1 MELKSLSGTP
11 LEKKYISKIQ
21 NLLSISNQYWPHA
34 TLLILKTFCLACL
47 PLFFDKFLNR
57 KITILICILIF
68 TSFNEIIPQ
77 YIGQNY
83 QLKVAAL
90 TSDLIKGFMIITS
103 PITYIFGKVLNY
115 IFGPKHCYRLLNN
128 DLKALIEMHKINS
141 LKKIENDDIIIE
153 GSNNSRNL
161 NTNNN
166 SSKLGL
172 NDEEANLMIS
182 ALEIREKKAIEIMIP
197 ISTTYKIDYDLKLD
211 QKILKQILS
220 CGYSRIPVYANHN
233 QYDILGLV
241 RIKQLVGLDY
251 NENKSLREFGIKISS
266 PLVIHPGLGLIDLLR
281 EFRKGKS
288 HMAFVTEQVEKFQ
301 SKFGLTR
308 TNSSIKIINLKDR
321 KGKNNGKILGIIT
334 LEDVIEHMFNLEIF
348 DEDDYEKMNESTK
361 NIVVINNN
369 YNNFV
374 QIIDEN
380 SKSSISNS
388 NSKTNSDNNKRIIER
403 EEQTLSN
410 DDLPYYSINNT
421 NKDFII

>member
-1 MELKSLSGTP
+1 M
-11 LEKKYISKIQ
+11 
-21 NLLSISNQYWPHA
+21 
-34 TLLILKTFCLACL
+34 
-47 PLFFDKFLNR
+47 
-57 KITILICILIF
+57 
-68 TSFNEIIPQ
+68 
-77 YIGQNY
+77 
-83 QLKVAAL
+83 
-90 TSDLIKGFMIITS
+90 M
-103 PITYIFGKVLNY
+103 
-115 IFGPKHCYRLLNN
+115 
-128 DLKALIEMHKINS
+128 
-141 LKKIENDDIIIE
+141 IIIE

-197 ISTTYKIDYDLKLD
+197 ISNTYKIDYDLKLD

-220 CGYSRIPVYANHN
+220 YGYSRIPVYANHN

-251 NENKSLREFGIKISS
+251 YDNKSLREFGIKISS

-308 TNSSIKIINLKDR
+308 TNSSMKIINLKDR
-321 KGKNNGKILGIIT
+321 KGKSNEKILGIIT

-348 DEDDYEKMNESTK
+348 DEDDYEKMNQSK
-361 NIVVINNN
+361 NIVVINKN